1 MDEERITERVDA
13 TGSVTERTVE
23 RAPVGS
29 SSGGGSG
36 IMWAIVALIAIAIVA
51 YFLMNMNDSE
61 TRKDDAIAGAASDV
75 GDAAKDVGD
84 AAQKA
89 ADDLTN

>member
-1 MDEERITERVDA
+1 MDQERVTERVDA
-13 TGSVTERTVE
+13 TGTVTERTVE
-23 RAPVGS
+23 RAPGS
-29 SSGGGSG
+29 AGSGGG
-36 IMWAIVALIAIAIVA
+36 IMWIIVALIAIAIVA
-51 YFLMNMNDSE
+51 YFLVGMNNSE

-89 ADDLTN
+89 ADDLTK

>member
-1 MDEERITERVDA
+1 MDQERVTERVDA
-13 TGSVTERTVE
+13 TGTVTERTVE
-23 RAPVGS
+23 RTPS
-29 SSGGGSG
+29 NSGGGG
-36 IMWAIVALIAIAIVA
+36 AGVMWIIVALIAIGIVA
-51 YFLMNMNDSE
+51 YFLVGMNDSE

-89 ADDLTN
+89 ADELTK

>member
-1 MDEERITERVDA
+1 MDQERVTERVDV

-23 RAPVGS
+23 RSPATA
-29 SSGGGSG
+29 GSG
-36 IMWAIVALIAIAIVA
+36 SGVMWIIVALIAIGIVA
-51 YFLMNMNDSE
+51 YFLVGMNNSE

-89 ADDLTN
+89 ADDLTK